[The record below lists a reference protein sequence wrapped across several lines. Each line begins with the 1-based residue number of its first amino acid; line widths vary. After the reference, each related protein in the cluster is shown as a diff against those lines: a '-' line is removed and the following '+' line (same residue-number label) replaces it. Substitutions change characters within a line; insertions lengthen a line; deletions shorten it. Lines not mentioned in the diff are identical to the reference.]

1 MILYGNTKKKQLI
14 VDTTVEI
21 LVDCSKSL
29 ITFSKS
35 ALDGLGLANKY
46 VGLAEDDKYKA
57 ENRDRKI
64 FLYEAQDKQGF
75 KLFGNGNLTSNYY
88 ALLLKDTFSRG
99 SVESF
104 KLTIDLTPIEDA
116 DAPGM
121 KFYEIKKI
129 TKESVETPVQS
140 VSTTTDTITEVPL
153 ETPVEE
159 NVWESPILE

>member
-46 VGLAEDDKYKA
+46 VGLAEDDKYKY

-99 SVESF
+99 SAESF

-140 VSTTTDTITEVPL
+140 VAQESEALEVTTPEVSMDG
-153 ETPVEE
+153 
-159 NVWESPILE
+159 NVWANPILE

>member
-99 SVESF
+99 SAESF

-129 TKESVETPVQS
+129 TKESVEAPVQS
-140 VSTTTDTITEVPL
+140 VVQESEALEVTAP
-153 ETPVEE
+153 TPSIEE
-159 NVWESPILE
+159 NVWESPVLE

>member
-21 LVDCSKSL
+21 LVDSSKSL
-29 ITFSKS
+29 ITFSKA

-46 VGLAEDDKYKA
+46 VGIAEDDKYKS
-57 ENRDRKI
+57 ENRDRKL

-88 ALLLKDTFSRG
+88 ALLLKDSFSRG
-99 SVESF
+99 NTESF
-104 KLTIDLTPIEDA
+104 KLTIDLTPIEDENT
-116 DAPGM
+116 PGI

-129 TKESVETPVQS
+129 VKETAEVEPQQV
-140 VSTTTDTITEVPL
+140 VIEETI
-153 ETPVEE
+153 
-159 NVWESPILE
+159 ESPIVSLSEAVLE